1 MPSSEALRT
10 LRWLTRSA
18 NGVLQ
23 QPQTVLVRVS
33 FRIIS
38 YLEQLTDNDTAR
50 MRWLFISAYGNYLRN
65 IA

>member
-10 LRWLTRSA
+10 LRWLTRSV

-38 YLEQLTDNDTAR
+38 YLEQLTDNHTAR
-50 MRWLFISAYGNYLRN
+50 MR
-65 IA
+65 